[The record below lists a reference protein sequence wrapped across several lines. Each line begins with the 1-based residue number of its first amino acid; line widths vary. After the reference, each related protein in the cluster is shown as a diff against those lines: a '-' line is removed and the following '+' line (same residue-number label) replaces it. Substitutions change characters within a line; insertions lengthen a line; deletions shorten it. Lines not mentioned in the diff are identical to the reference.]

1 MATYYIRNEGQL
13 KELVL
18 RKISRGLLEY
28 VSKKVVKIMRNN
40 LEDSEISTRSL
51 QTGVDY
57 SINNIG
63 NESTI
68 YIEYELVQDF
78 AASPPLY
85 YGSYMVEWGQFTNSI
100 GKHKGEQTWNGELI
114 SFQMAKWLE
123 YGGGGNYGNQPI
135 EASHWFTKTK
145 QEVETNLQSWAR
157 EYLRQNGFI
166 K

>member
-1 MATYYIRNEGQL
+1 MPTYYVKNTAQL
-13 KELVL
+13 NKLVMQ
-18 RKISRGLLEY
+18 KISRGLLEY

-51 QTGVDY
+51 QKGVEY
-57 SINNIG
+57 SINNTG

-123 YGGGGNYGNQPI
+123 YGGDGNYGNQPI

-145 QEVETNLQSWAR
+145 QEVETNLQKWVK
-157 EYLRQNGFI
+157 EYLI
-166 K
+166 KNKLI